1 MPIWGCI
8 GGAVIGA
15 SGPGDP
21 DCGIGGAGGFP
32 SVPIDTEN
40 IVQAFNSA
48 PGAGNTFSNLKAGNT
63 INSTPRKAETIG

>member
-8 GGAVIGA
+8 GGAVVGD

-32 SVPIDTEN
+32 VIPEDTQN
-40 IVQAFNSA
+40 IVQVFNSA
-48 PGAGNTFSNLKAGNT
+48 PPVGNAFNKLKAGDT
-63 INSTPRKAETIG
+63 IDSSVRKAETFG